1 MSNARREKYLNSDSR
16 LIDSLID
23 VLLYIYIFVRTLEFF
38 QTKQ

>member
-1 MSNARREKYLNSDSR
+1 MSNARREKCLNLDFR

-23 VLLYIYIFVRTLEFF
+23 VLYIYIFVRTLEFF